1 MRHRKGVVVL
11 IVLLVL
17 FLGVFLWWR
26 SPSSRSAKK
35 DLVAHLT
42 PSIGVASM
50 NITDIDKDKIKIKTK
65 VSLKNPLPA
74 DIHSHGM
81 SYEIYIDSQKVIQ
94 DDYTKPINIKSKDST
109 TIEMPMEILAKPMK
123 EVLEYFDKNKVDSAE
138 YRIRAVINVDVP
150 VAGQKTIPLTV
161 SKRLPA
167 IRIPQIKVQ
176 NVDLHLLHMKKKG
189 CDMQVRVTNPNVFPI
204 KMKDAVFS
212 FGIGN
217 GDMEMDGKLQ
227 HVVDIPAKGSQ
238 DVSMH
243 ANLTKGKMLK
253 TGWDFVAKQN
263 TTPYTYKMNFKI
275 ISDNASLNDSKMAM
289 NMNGTVGELMNA
301 MKEMKE

>member
-1 MRHRKGVVVL
+1 
-11 IVLLVL
+11 
-17 FLGVFLWWR
+17 
-26 SPSSRSAKK
+26 
-35 DLVAHLT
+35 
-42 PSIGVASM
+42 M

-74 DIHSHGM
+74 DIHSKGLA
-81 SYEIYIDSQKVIQ
+81 YEIYIDSQKVIQ
-94 DDYTKPINIKSKDST
+94 DDYGKPIDIRSKDST
-109 TIEMPMEILAKPMK
+109 TIEMPMEVLAKPMK

-161 SKRLPA
+161 FKRLPA

-253 TGWDFVAKQN
+253 TGWDFLVKQN